1 MSDDCLT
8 PAKDPCRLRPLRIL
22 KLIFQFFTVFFF
34 FLINSRYVFFFL
46 ILAADNLKVG
56 FTFVNTD
63 ILYTSANFF
72 LVFLVSH
79 HETLR
84 KPQRLIVANFL
95 FLLETTIW
103 WSHRQLEKKVKL
115 RVLLTSFPYGVLL
128 VVTSQKIYS
137 DAIEMFP
144 YCTDC
149 NLQYTGVSLLCDAF
163 HFFIVQWAQILS
175 IKLTFP
181 WQRRW
186 RFAADDTS

>member
-1 MSDDCLT
+1 MSDNCLT

-22 KLIFQFFTVFFF
+22 KLIFQFFTVFF
-34 FLINSRYVFFFL
+34 LKLTHDTYFFL

-72 LVFLVSH
+72 LVFLESH

-137 DAIEMFP
+137 DAIEMLP

-163 HFFIVQWAQILS
+163 HFITQWAQILS